1 MLTLLNQV
9 KELRLEGVW
18 QVLRQMHE
26 TGDPMLDSS
35 LPMLMRLI
43 TAETEFRREKKTGAL
58 AKRARFRYG
67 SSVTSV
73 MTGLDR
79 NLDKNLLDRLTEG
92 RWIRQGQNLLITGP
106 TGAGKSYLASALGRR
121 ACQLGM
127 KTLYFNCT
135 KFWPQIRQSRTREKY
150 EKEIKT
156 ISRCDLLILDDFG
169 LSKLEGPDRL
179 TLLEILED
187 RWGRASTVVV
197 SQRPLATWYEI
208 MGEPTVADAI
218 CDRLFSQAEK
228 IELKGESLRKLP
240 PKLDSNL
247 PPAVT

>member
-73 MTGLDR
+73 MTGVDR

>member
-43 TAETEFRREKKTGAL
+43 TAETEFRREKKTQAL

>member
-127 KTLYFNCT
+127 KTPLCT
-135 KFWPQIRQSRTREKY
+135 
-150 EKEIKT
+150 
-156 ISRCDLLILDDFG
+156 
-169 LSKLEGPDRL
+169 
-179 TLLEILED
+179 
-187 RWGRASTVVV
+187 STVPSSGHKSVRAELV
-197 SQRPLATWYEI
+197 KN
-208 MGEPTVADAI
+208 MKK
-218 CDRLFSQAEK
+218 RLKPSA
-228 IELKGESLRKLP
+228 G
-240 PKLDSNL
+240 
-247 PPAVT
+247 VTY